1 MNEAAPITWLIDEIN
16 AIVAAGASA
25 AATTLAGAIMP
36 LVAACFAIYM
46 MMILLNYMRGA
57 EDNFVGDFMYRVIGF
72 AVVLGLGVNAG
83 NYVAYVMPIV
93 TGLGGDLGAAI
104 SGGSASANS
113 LDTLVIKYM
122 DIVNEGF
129 DSISLMQKISNPMIY
144 VDLLLKALIIIL
156 TLTPFLV
163 AATLMLIVAN
173 VGSVIIAMVGPIYM
187 ACLIF
192 PATRSYFSAWLNT
205 AFSYALVP
213 LIVAVISL
221 ISVGISD
228 KMLTG
233 GTNISDISF
242 KLVLFCGVGNLI
254 LLLLVKQVS
263 ALASSLSAGGINM
276 GGGGGVGSA
285 ASAIRTSIRGS
296 GQDIKGAASAVK
308 AINKLATRA
317 GGSIKAG

>member
-1 MNEAAPITWLIDEIN
+1 MNEAAPITWLINEIN
-16 AIVAAGASA
+16 AIVSAGASS
-25 AATTLAGAIMP
+25 AATTLAGTIMP
-36 LVAACFAIYM
+36 LVAGCFAIYM
-46 MMILLNYMRGA
+46 MLIVLNYMRGA
-57 EDNFVGDFMYRVIGF
+57 EDNFVGDFMYRTIGI
-72 AVVLGLGVNAG
+72 AIVLGLGLNAA
-83 NYVAYVMPIV
+83 NYVSIVMPIV

-104 SGGSASANS
+104 TGGSASANS
-113 LDTLVIKYM
+113 LDTLVIKYI

-129 DSISLMQKISNPMIY
+129 DSVGLLQKISNPMIY
-144 VDLLLKALIIIL
+144 IDLLMKAVIIIL

-163 AATLMLIVAN
+163 AATLMLIVAD
-173 VGSVIIAMVGPIYM
+173 VGSVIIAMVGPLYM

-228 KMLTG
+228 KMLAG
-233 GTNISDISF
+233 GANLSDISF

-276 GGGGGVGSA
+276 GGGGVGAA